1 MTQDGPLPEQK
12 KGGQKER
19 GLLRCILV
27 FFLLLSGGVAFVIGG
42 FLWGQQ
48 KFRAPG
54 PLAQET
60 IVTIPKG
67 AGLAA
72 IAGLLERRGVIENAL
87 LFRLALHVQGR
98 AQSLKAGDFSFPAGA
113 SSQQVA
119 LILQQGR
126 EVSYSITI
134 PEGLRVAE
142 VLARVRAHEFLTGEL
157 TSVPAEGTLLPDTWH
172 VVRGERRQALVD
184 RMVRAQENFLAQRW
198 PSRQADLPLQTPE
211 DAVILASIVE
221 KETAQAHERPLVAS
235 VFLNRLRRGM
245 RLQSDPTVS
254 YGVTGGRRA
263 LDRPLSKKDL
273 KTPTPYN
280 TYLIDRLPPTPI
292 ANAGRA
298 AIEAVLNPVKSDYF
312 YFVADGTGGHA
323 FARTLRE
330 HNKNVVQWR
339 KIERQRKEKGQNST
353 GNR

>member
-1 MTQDGPLPEQK
+1 MTQDRPPSEQK
-12 KGGQKER
+12 KGRQRKR
-19 GLLRCILV
+19 GLLHCVLV
-27 FFLLLSGGVAFVIGG
+27 LFVIFFGGGAVVLGG

-48 KFRAPG
+48 IFRSPG
-54 PLAQET
+54 PLVQET
-60 IVTIPKG
+60 VVTIPKG
-67 AGLAA
+67 VGLAA
-72 IAGLLERRGVIENAL
+72 IAGLLERRGVIADAMFFRFAL
-87 LFRLALHVQGR
+87 RVQGR
-98 AQSLKAGDFSFPAGA
+98 AQGLRAGDFSFPAGA
-113 SSQQVA
+113 SPQQVA

-134 PEGLRVAE
+134 PEGLRVVE

-172 VVRGERRQALVD
+172 VVRGESRQAVVD
-184 RMVRAQENFLAQRW
+184 RMVRAQEKFLAERW
-198 PSRQADLPLQTPE
+198 SDRQVDLPLKTPE

-221 KETAQAHERPLVAS
+221 KETAQARERPLVAS

-245 RLQSDPTVS
+245 RLQSDPTVV
-254 YGVTGGRRA
+254 YGVTRGRRA

-330 HNKNVVQWR
+330 HNKNVARWR
-339 KIERQRKEKGQNST
+339 KIERQRKERGQNSA